1 MLKLNQVHNLDVM
14 SGLKKLS
21 SESVDMVLTSPPYWS
36 MRDYGKAAT
45 AIWGGD
51 EKCEHDFSEK
61 ITTKRQSGTSK
72 TAQVGNHQ
80 KKLADFKHTS
90 QFCCKCGAW
99 RGQLGLEP
107 SIDSYIEHL
116 VGVFDEAH
124 RVLKKT
130 GTCWVNLGDTFYTN
144 AAGAY
149 SHDKVVS
156 QKWIEATGLNKVSA
170 LRNKGELPSKC
181 LSMIPFRFAMKMVNH
196 GWVLRNVIIWHKP
209 NCIPS
214 PVKDRFGVDFEYLFL
229 FAKSR
234 KYFFKQQREPSQD
247 HSKPNQNLLRN
258 KRTVWKISP
267 KASGEAHFAVFPEK
281 LCEIPIKA
289 GCPTEV
295 CKKCG
300 MPKLVIDGG
309 TNNDAFNIRV
319 RDVKY
324 DRLKHSDRKASEKEV
339 ENYKEE
345 YVSKSKPKVI
355 MGCNCNA
362 GYKPGVV
369 LDPFMGSGTT
379 GIVAKKLG
387 RDFIG
392 LEVNPDYVKIA
403 ERRIKQ
409 AA

>member
-1 MLKLNQVHNLDVM
+1 
-14 SGLKKLS
+14 
-21 SESVDMVLTSPPYWS
+21 
-36 MRDYGKAAT
+36 
-45 AIWGGD
+45 
-51 EKCEHDFSEK
+51 
-61 ITTKRQSGTSK
+61 
-72 TAQVGNHQ
+72 
-80 KKLADFKHTS
+80 
-90 QFCCKCGAW
+90 
-99 RGQLGLEP
+99 
-107 SIDSYIEHL
+107 
-116 VGVFDEAH
+116 
-124 RVLKKT
+124 
-130 GTCWVNLGDTFYTN
+130 
-144 AAGAY
+144 
-149 SHDKVVS
+149 
-156 QKWIEATGLNKVSA
+156 
-170 LRNKGELPSKC
+170 
-181 LSMIPFRFAMKMVNH
+181 
-196 GWVLRNVIIWHKP
+196 
-209 NCIPS
+209 
-214 PVKDRFGVDFEYLFL
+214 
-229 FAKSR
+229 
-234 KYFFKQQREPSQD
+234 
-247 HSKPNQNLLRN
+247 
-258 KRTVWKISP
+258 
-267 KASGEAHFAVFPEK
+267 
-281 LCEIPIKA
+281 
-289 GCPTEV
+289 
-295 CKKCG
+295 